1 MNAVRRGLH
10 ISGTPVRMVLIAC
23 IRVYRITLS
32 GWLGGQCRFSPSCS
46 RYAEDAIRMHG
57 AVRGSGM
64 ALWRVLRCNPF
75 GRGGV
80 DAVDCVHDGAPYD
93 DIAHG
98 ATDQKARGTA

>member
-46 RYAEDAIRMHG
+46 GYAEDAIRVRG
-57 AVRGSGM
+57 AIRGSGM

-75 GRGGV
+75 GRGGIDRV
-80 DAVDCVHDGAPYD
+80 DGAQAHALYD
-93 DIAHG
+93 DVSRG
-98 ATDQKARGTA
+98 APDEKARV